1 MKELAIWLALA
12 AASALPALA
21 DESAASAEHK
31 KVVTSVQAQLGVPP
45 SGRMDGKTKA
55 AVKRFQRAKGLKPTG
70 ELDKQTLTALGMG
83 GPQPEQRRADPS
95 IGEKPSTPVGPEQS
109 SAERTAEPTIKPER
123 PTGEAKPSRR

>member
-1 MKELAIWLALA
+1 MKKLAIWLAFA
-12 AASALPALA
+12 AAAALPALA
-21 DESAASAEHK
+21 DDSAEHK

-45 SGRMDGKTKA
+45 NGQMDAKTKA

-70 ELDKQTLTALGMG
+70 ELDKPTLTALGMG

-123 PTGEAKPSRR
+123 PTGEAKHSRR